1 MSMGAR
7 VLICSRCWP
16 RLSRWLGFK
25 RSFWR
30 PSTSWDTW
38 TFLYFKNEH
47 LKKADILRHK
57 FWHEMTLADKKIWYC
72 PLNPGPTARV
82 PSNEWDWR
90 INTKQVKCGSK
101 QDHKLVLSR
110 PSIAGDNCHFPQ
122 QNIDKLLR
130 SQLFTMWGQNRNRI
144 RFVQELGK
152 KQLSVIG
159 CELREVLFYHLNE
172 WRGRWQ

>member
-72 PLNPGPTARV
+72 PLNPGPTACV

-110 PSIAGDNCHFPQ
+110 PSIG
-122 QNIDKLLR
+122 R
-130 SQLFTMWGQNRNRI
+130 
-144 RFVQELGK
+144 
-152 KQLSVIG
+152 QLSFSSAKHRQTTALVPNCLQCGAKIEAESDFCSNWARNDYPLLAVRGVI
-159 CELREVLFYHLNE
+159 LPLKWMKVQNKI
-172 WRGRWQ
+172 